1 MLPSAEVWPASLSS
15 SRSGCRRAG
24 RGFTLLELLVVLTI
38 VGLSAGIMVPALSR
52 AVDAAQERA
61 WTQELGAALAAL
73 PLKAFHGGQPLQL
86 DAEAVRALLP
96 DQLPPDAEIT
106 LLEPLRYSA
115 MGMAR
120 GGMLRVRT
128 SQGRV
133 HEWRIEPVSGQVR
146 RPAAL
151 SS

>member
-1 MLPSAEVWPASLSS
+1 MLPAGEVQPAALSRFRHGS
-15 SRSGCRRAG
+15 CRAG
-24 RGFTLLELLVVLTI
+24 RGFTLLELLVVLAI

-73 PLKAFHGGQPLQL
+73 PLKAFQSGQPLQL
-86 DAEAVRALLP
+86 DAGAVRALLP
-96 DQLPPDAEIT
+96 DQLPTDAEIT

-120 GGMLRVRT
+120 GGLLRVRT

-133 HEWRIEPVSGQVR
+133 HEWRIEPVSGRVR
-146 RPAAL
+146 PLLTL

>member
-1 MLPSAEVWPASLSS
+1 MLPAANARPAALRRFRPGS
-15 SRSGCRRAG
+15 RRAG
-24 RGFTLLELLVVLTI
+24 RGFTLLELLVVLAI

-86 DAEAVRALLP
+86 DAGAVRALLP
-96 DQLPPDAEIT
+96 DQLPPGAEIT

-120 GGMLRVRT
+120 GGLLRVRT

-133 HEWRIEPVSGQVR
+133 YEWRIEPVSGRVR
-146 RPAAL
+146 PL
-151 SS
+151 LTFSS